1 MTVMIRRLADG
12 FAVLGGVILLIIV
25 AVTTTNTSAFILDRI
40 AGMFGRNVA
49 GLPGY
54 EDFVQLAISGVALM
68 FFPYCQAQRGH
79 VAVELFVDRLPQR
92 MQRGLD
98 RLWLIL
104 TAGIALFLAY
114 WMVFGLL
121 EARSDGAVTSVL
133 GWPVWPFYIPGLAS
147 MILWALVAISQIS
160 GQISGTPQ
168 DA

>member
-1 MTVMIRRLADG
+1 MTVMIRRLADS
-12 FAVLGGVILLIIV
+12 FAVFGGMILLVIV

-40 AGMFGRNVA
+40 AGLFGADVA

-54 EDFVQLAISGVALM
+54 EDFVQLAISGAALM

-79 VAVELFVDRLPQR
+79 IAVELFMDRLPQR
-92 MQRGLD
+92 VQRGFD

-133 GWPVWPFYIPGLAS
+133 GWAVWPFYVPGLAS
-147 MILWALVAISQIS
+147 MILWALVAATQIT
-160 GQISGTPQ
+160 GGPQ

>member
-12 FAVLGGVILLIIV
+12 LAVLGGVILLVIV

-40 AGMFGRNVA
+40 AGLFGTNVA

-79 VAVELFVDRLPQR
+79 VAVELFMDRLPHVLQR
-92 MQRGLD
+92 AFD
-98 RLWLIL
+98 RLWLAC
-104 TAGIALFLAY
+104 TAAVALFLAY

-121 EARSDGAVTSVL
+121 EARSDGVVTSVL
-133 GWPVWPFYIPGLAS
+133 GWAVWPFYLPGLVS
-147 MILWALVAISQIS
+147 MILWALVAATQIA
-160 GQISGTPQ
+160 GGTP

>member
-12 FAVLGGVILLIIV
+12 FAVLGGVILLSIV

-40 AGMFGRNVA
+40 AGMFGADVS

-79 VAVELFVDRLPQR
+79 VAVELFMDRLPQR
-92 MQRGLD
+92 MQRGFD
-98 RLWLIL
+98 KLWLIL
-104 TAGIALFLAY
+104 TAAIALFLAY

-133 GWPVWPFYIPGLAS
+133 GWAVWPFYLPGLGS
-147 MILWALVAISQIS
+147 MILWALVAASQLA
-160 GQISGTPQ
+160 GGAQ